1 MTTTRLQIGSP
12 APSNSHDVTAPGSDH
27 GRKHETGGEIFSLD
41 KVIHY
46 QALRNFLVTI
56 LVLGPGPNRFD
67 DLRRD
72 VEKTIEIFDV
82 GIGGCGLSN
91 AEAFVCFGRKDDGA
105 QLVCFER
112 VADGS
117 PGRMDASVKER
128 LLDSSQQMIG
138 NHAKKNVT
146 VDAAL
151 EMMKNWSLSQRRLHV
166 AEQSVE
172 PPKLVG

>member
-1 MTTTRLQIGSP
+1 MT
-12 APSNSHDVTAPGSDH
+12 
-27 GRKHETGGEIFSLD
+27 D
-41 KVIHY
+41 KVIHH

-138 NHAKKNVT
+138 NHAKKR
-146 VDAAL
+146 
-151 EMMKNWSLSQRRLHV
+151 MS
-166 AEQSVE
+166 
-172 PPKLVG
+172 PKLHQSFALVESGSSRLFTLSIRSADGR